1 MMSFHAGRR
10 TVISLLEKK
19 FRSSPGPAHVAS
31 GPPPPYPAVTAV
43 PLPALPAHP
52 LCNTR
57 YDELDSTIA
66 AASSLWASLDT
77 THYSRAR
84 AAMAS
89 VRLDAVAEQSLLQQ
103 HDAERAVPPREH
115 GVRRRVEGDAGG
127 LHGESI

>member
-1 MMSFHAGRR
+1 MWRPVHPLP
-10 TVISLLEKK
+10 TP
-19 FRSSPGPAHVAS
+19 RSR
-31 GPPPPYPAVTAV
+31 PY

-77 THYSRAR
+77 THYSRA
-84 AAMAS
+84 AMAS
-89 VRLDAVAEQSLLQQ
+89 GRLGAVAEKSLLQQ

>member
-1 MMSFHAGRR
+1 M
-10 TVISLLEKK
+10 
-19 FRSSPGPAHVAS
+19 AS

-77 THYSRAR
+77 THYS

-89 VRLDAVAEQSLLQQ
+89 GRLDAVAEKSSEKSLLQQ
-103 HDAERAVPPREH
+103 HDAQGAVPRREH
-115 GVRRRVEGDAGG
+115 GVRGRVEGDAGG

>member
-1 MMSFHAGRR
+1 M
-10 TVISLLEKK
+10 
-19 FRSSPGPAHVAS
+19 AS

-57 YDELDSTIA
+57 YDELDYRDTA
-66 AASSLWASLDT
+66 LDT
-77 THYSRAR
+77 THYDRSDG
-84 AAMAS
+84 
-89 VRLDAVAEQSLLQQ
+89 VTESLLQQ
-103 HDAERAVPPREH
+103 HDAERAVRGHKH

>member
-1 MMSFHAGRR
+1 M
-10 TVISLLEKK
+10 
-19 FRSSPGPAHVAS
+19 AS

-77 THYSRAR
+77 THYDRSDG
-84 AAMAS
+84 
-89 VRLDAVAEQSLLQQ
+89 VTESLLQQ
-103 HDAERAVPPREH
+103 HDAERAVPPRQD
-115 GVRRRVEGDAGG
+115 GVRGRVEGNAGG
-127 LHGESI
+127 LHGEPI